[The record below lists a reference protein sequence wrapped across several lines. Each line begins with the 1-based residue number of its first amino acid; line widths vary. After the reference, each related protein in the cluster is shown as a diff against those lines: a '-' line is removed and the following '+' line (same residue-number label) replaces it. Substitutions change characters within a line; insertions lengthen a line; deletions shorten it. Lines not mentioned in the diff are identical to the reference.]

1 MASTS
6 TASRYEE
13 YWDDEE
19 GSNMNVPPSEQAQ
32 VEPRFRVVSR
42 KPFSG
47 ARKRGGVGPVQRAIL
62 MTFFPALLLVGYV
75 LFSTLNMRG
84 EYERDRLKAEIRQIH
99 VERQELEA
107 EIRRRQAPGR
117 ILQEAKNLGMEP
129 ASQREFAKVPGSTPT
144 DPIR

>member
-1 MASTS
+1 
-6 TASRYEE
+6 
-13 YWDDEE
+13 
-19 GSNMNVPPSEQAQ
+19 MNVPPSEQAH

-62 MTFFPALLLVGYV
+62 LTLFPALFLVGYIF
-75 LFSTLNMRG
+75 FSTLNMRG
-84 EYERDRLKAEIRQIH
+84 EYERDRLQAEMRQIL

-117 ILQEAKNLGMEP
+117 ILHEAKALGMEP
-129 ASQREFAKVPGSTPT
+129 ATQREFAKVPGSSTT